1 LYSQVEAGDIGNGAV
16 VATLGGLS
24 VGFDTTDGVKIVHG
38 TTPKA
43 TVTQADIQA
52 SNGVVH
58 VIDTVLKFPD
68 QNLTELATVEGLSE
82 LVNKVNEAGLEST
95 LSGGGPFTVFAPSNA
110 AFAALSAE
118 LPTSLSDVI
127 LYHVVDGV
135 STWCFVHINSSFVIK
150 KWLFRD
156 GMCCDCRGFWSAT
169 LMLPTSFSRSS
180 SQTPSRTV

>member
-1 LYSQVEAGDIGNGAV
+1 
-16 VATLGGLS
+16 
-24 VGFDTTDGVKIVHG
+24 VKIVHG

-68 QNLTELATVEGLSE
+68 QSLAELATVEGLNE
-82 LVNKVNEAGLEST
+82 LVGKVIEAGLVST
-95 LSGGGPFTVFAPSNA
+95 LSGDGPFTVFAPSNA
-110 AFAALSAE
+110 AFAELQAE

-135 STWCFVHINSSFVIK
+135 RAWCTLFTSTTHWRLRCGCLGTECIVIVVV
-150 KWLFRD
+150 FGR
-156 GMCCDCRGFWSAT
+156 RH
-169 LMLPTSFSRSS
+169 
-180 SQTPSRTV
+180 